1 MRHQLSVTGDVSSLY
16 TFIPDFDG
24 VTAEGD
30 SRKIVFS
37 AYTDRNYEKLKEKLV
52 CHISDIII
60 EKHEDRWLNK
70 IVKSSYKYL
79 TPDERRNVIGIVK
92 KEKTPGNIAEKK
104 AYIEEKLREFMPYT
118 GTIMVDGFIN
128 FRLCDYK
135 KRLAHEVEMAVD
147 SFLMQREYDEFIK
160 LIRYFIETQKQRE
173 EVVHVF
179 PKENG
184 TYILYNKN
192 FKKITAQTDKQ
203 TAILLEDEG
212 LSFDDLMLSSLI
224 TLAPEKIIIH
234 NREIMKNVQ
243 LADTIA
249 EIFLDNVSFCKG
261 CIKCKRL

>member
-1 MRHQLSVTGDVSSLY
+1 MRHQLSVTGDVASLY
-16 TFIPDFDG
+16 AFIPDFDG
-24 VTAEGD
+24 ITAEGD

-70 IVKSSYKYL
+70 IIKSSYKYL
-79 TPDERRNVIGIVK
+79 TPDERRSIIGIIK
-92 KEKTPGNIAEKK
+92 KEKTPGNTAEKK

-128 FRLCDYK
+128 FRLYDYK

-147 SFLMQREYDEFIK
+147 SFWAQREYEEFIK

-184 TYILYNKN
+184 TYILCNKK
-192 FKKITAQTDKQ
+192 FKEITAQSDEEI
-203 TAILLEDEG
+203 AILLEEEG
-212 LSFDDLMLSSLI
+212 LNFDDLMLSTLI

-243 LADTIA
+243 LADTITQ
-249 EIFLDNVSFCKG
+249 IFRDNALFCTG
-261 CIKCKRL
+261 CSKCRK